1 MSRGLN
7 IILSL
12 NKFTLSGGNVA
23 YKPIYVADIE
33 TTGLLHDL
41 KEQGEN
47 AKLHN
52 LAIKNVL
59 NPDEEIRVFHANTE
73 SERNE
78 LQEFLNN
85 EMYFYM
91 HNGIMYDSVAFE
103 MLGFDVSKI
112 TFVDSYALSLYLYL
126 ERDRH
131 GLESWGEEFDVPKP
145 VIKDWNNLTQADYD
159 NRVVEDVKINYEL
172 YLKQKKDFCEIY
184 GEMTDKEY
192 CNHKTVRYL
201 GLKFE
206 QLREQEKCK
215 IEIDVDLCE
224 ETISKYT
231 KMVEEKTESL
241 KKVMPKTLV
250 KKKQKR
256 PAKPFLKNGEL
267 SATGLKW
274 KEITETAGVDFDF
287 PHEIEV
293 IVGTK
298 EANPNSSQ
306 QIKDWLFSLGWK
318 PDVFKYVKESNGD
331 SRAIAQVYIPSSG
344 GELTQS
350 VLNLAQKESEL
361 NELTGKSV
369 IAHRLGVLKGFLSSL
384 EDGNCVTA
392 GASGFTNTLRLKHKK
407 PMVNLPAYNKPY
419 SSSIRSCIKARK
431 GKIFYGADLSGLE
444 TILKLN
450 YQMPYDPEFVKEQ
463 QSDDFDPHLVIAVEA
478 GIITQAESDYYKI
491 KDKGFPLENYEQ
503 TDELKKLMLLVPSEE
518 KTKLVEISGFR
529 HIGKQGNYSCL
540 PMDTT
545 VLTPTGF
552 KKFNELSIGD
562 TVISFKDGMLV
573 EDKILHKHFFKNAS
587 LWHYGDSK
595 KVLKATKDH
604 RWLTTNRSGKELVY
618 KNFEEFTKETKILT
632 TAPYNGG
639 SLEITDDEASLIGWI
654 LSDGSFLDYKVSIS
668 QSLNK
673 FYKEIESLLGRL
685 GLSYKTH
692 QSCRENGNHVNIYR
706 LSKAEIRNL
715 FEKIECGLDKE
726 KFNWSEWVLKL
737 PKTALES
744 FLNAFF
750 LGDGNFLDKRS
761 YVITQKSGVVADA
774 VLLAMYLIGDG
785 RVKEEYRDNDM
796 KVLRKHKTNFISTQR
811 KSVKKKT
818 MEDVFC
824 LTTGNSNFVIKQD
837 DEIMITG
844 NCQYGAGAKAVSRSA
859 SIPLETATKV
869 VTAYREKNWSINAI
883 ANDQYVVKHSTGK
896 WLLNPINGMY
906 YFIKNDKDIF
916 STLVQGSGSFILD
929 LWLSFCFK
937 LRKERNIDFDLL
949 ATFHDEKIFEL
960 DDNEETKQAVK
971 KLSDDAL
978 IMVNNLLKLEI
989 PIKSSFDFGYRYS
1002 DIH

>member
-1 MSRGLN
+1 M
-7 IILSL
+7 
-12 NKFTLSGGNVA
+12 A

-41 KEQGEN
+41 KEQGDK

-59 NPDEEIRVFHANTE
+59 NPDEEIKVFHANTE
-73 SERNE
+73 SERKE
-78 LQEFLNN
+78 LQDFLNN

-91 HNGIMYDSVAFE
+91 HNGIMYDSVAFQ

-126 ERDRH
+126 ERDKH
-131 GLESWGEEFDVPKP
+131 GLESWGEEFSVPKP
-145 VIKDWNNLTQADYD
+145 VIKDWNNLTQEDYD
-159 NRVVEDVKINYEL
+159 NRVIEDVKINYEL
-172 YLKQKKDFCEIY
+172 YIKQKQDFCEIY
-184 GEMTDKEY
+184 GEMTDEEY

-215 IEIDVDLCE
+215 IEIDIELCE
-224 ETISKYT
+224 ETISEYT
-231 KMVEEKTESL
+231 KMLEEKTESL
-241 KKVMPKTLV
+241 KKVMPKVLV

-256 PAKPFLKNGEL
+256 PSKPFLKNGGL

-274 KEITETAGVDFDF
+274 KEITEGAGVEFDF
-287 PHEIEV
+287 PHEIDV

-298 EANPNSSQ
+298 EANPNSSA
-306 QIKDWLFSLGWK
+306 QIKDWLFSLGWS
-318 PDVFKYVKESNGD
+318 PDVFKYVKEDNGD

-350 VLNLAQKESEL
+350 VLNLAEKESEL
-361 NELTGKSV
+361 KELTGKSV
-369 IAHRLGVLKGFLSSL
+369 ISHRLGVLKGFLSSL

-392 GASGFTNTLRLKHKK
+392 GASGFTNTLRLKHRK

-419 SSSIRSCIKARK
+419 SSSIRSCIKARE
-431 GKIFYGADLSGLE
+431 GKIFFGADLSGLE

-478 GIITQAESDYYKI
+478 GIITQSESDYYKI
-491 KDKGFPLENYEQ
+491 KDKGFPIEKYEQ
-503 TDELKKLMLLVPSEE
+503 TDELQKLLLLSPSEE
-518 KTKLVEISGFR
+518 KAKLIEISGFR
-529 HIGKQGNYSCL
+529 HVGKQGNYSCL

-545 VLTPTGF
+545 VLTPYGF
-552 KKFNELSIGD
+552 KSFNELSVGD
-562 TVISFKDGMLV
+562 TVYSYKDGKIV
-573 EDKILHKHFFKNAS
+573 EDKILHSHFYKNAEI
-587 LWHYGDSK
+587 LTYGDSK
-595 KVLKATKDH
+595 KNLRATGNH
-604 RWLTTNRSGKELVY
+604 RWLVTNRNEKNYEY
-618 KNFEEFTKETKILT
+618 KTFKDFSKSTKILA
-632 TAPYNGG
+632 TAPYVGG
-639 SLEITDDEASLIGWI
+639 KLEMSADEASLVGWI
-654 LSDGSFLDYKVSIS
+654 LSDGSFNGYKVSIA
-668 QSLNK
+668 QSINK
-673 FYKEIESLLGRL
+673 YCIEIEELLSRL
-685 GLSYKTH
+685 GLYYKTYIS
-692 QSCRENGNHVNIYR
+692 QRENGNHVKIYN
-706 LSKAEIRNL
+706 LKVGEIRSIFNRASISMQ
-715 FEKIECGLDKE
+715 KDG
-726 KFNWSEWVLKL
+726 FNWSEWVLKL
-737 PKTALES
+737 KTESLDAFLE
-744 FLNAFF
+744 AFW
-750 LGDGNFLDKRS
+750 LGDGNVKDKRS
-761 YVITQKSGVVADA
+761 YTIAQNKGDVADA
-774 VLLAMYLIGDG
+774 VLLAMYLQGDG
-785 RVKEEYRDNDM
+785 RVKSEDKNV
-796 KVLRKHKTNFISTQR
+796 KCSILRKHKTRYISTQR
-811 KSVKKKT
+811 KTVKSVT
-818 MEDVFC
+818 NGDVFC

-837 DEIMITG
+837 NEIMLTG
-844 NCQYGAGAKAVSRSA
+844 NCQYGAGAKAVARSA
-859 SIPLETATKV
+859 SISLETATKV

-883 ANDQYVVKHSTGK
+883 ADDQHVVKHSTGK

-906 YFIKNDKDIF
+906 YFIKKDKDIF

-937 LRKERNIDFDLL
+937 LRKERGIDFDLL

-960 DDNEETKQAVK
+960 DDNEETKEAVK

-989 PIKSSFDFGYRYS
+989 PIKSSYDFGYRYS